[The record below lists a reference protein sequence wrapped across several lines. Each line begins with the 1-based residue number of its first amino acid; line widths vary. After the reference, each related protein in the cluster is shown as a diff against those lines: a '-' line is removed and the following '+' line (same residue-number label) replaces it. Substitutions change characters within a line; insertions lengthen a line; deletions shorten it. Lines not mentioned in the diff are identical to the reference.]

1 MSKNISEIPFTELVE
16 RTSEIARERAD
27 VKSKIRGY
35 VNDVYLREIG
45 RKWDWNFL
53 LVGSTLTMRQRY
65 NTGTVSANTGATAV
79 TFSSTVSLDSSYTGA
94 KLNIIGNSYIYDAVF
109 SQTTSLTITPPI
121 SGNVNHVSASY
132 NLFFPLYSLPSNF
145 DRFPKNGGLADY
157 QGNTQKVIQ
166 ETPFQE
172 WGINYTA
179 TPNDTVDR
187 IRIIGTDTAGRA
199 LLEVNPPPLNA
210 KSYLNNYF
218 MSLSPMRETTS
229 GLIGNITSGGTNVVG
244 DSNCR
249 FLEATTGDYLR
260 IDNLGLSNDSL
271 WYRIIAIANNSAL
284 TLQSAFATTGI
295 TSANYTVCSAPQM
308 PVKLHAGILYGSV
321 LQCVT
326 DQDDPMYA
334 MYNLKL
340 AEVMSDSKRLYVS
353 RIYNQDI
360 HTLAEDWQY
369 RR

>member
-1 MSKNISEIPFTELVE
+1 MSKNINEIPFTELVE

-27 VKSKIRGY
+27 VKPKIRGY
-35 VNDVYLREIG
+35 VNDVYILEIG

-65 NTGTVSANTGATAV
+65 NTGTVSANTGDTAV
-79 TFSSTVSLDSSYTGA
+79 TFSSDVSLDSSNTGA
-94 KLNIIGNSYIYDAVF
+94 KLSINGNNYIYDCVF
-109 SQTTSLTITPPI
+109 SQTTSLTIQPPI
-121 SGNVNHVSASY
+121 SGNTNVSGASY
-132 NLFFPLYSLPSNF
+132 NLFYPLYSLPENF

-157 QGNTQKVIQ
+157 QGNTQKIIQ

-172 WGINYTA
+172 WGINYSA
-179 TPNDTVDR
+179 TPSDAVERVR
-187 IRIIGTDTAGRA
+187 IFGTDTSGRA

-210 KSYLNNYF
+210 KSYLNNYLQ
-218 MSLSPMRETTS
+218 SLSPMRETTA
-229 GLIGNITSGGTNVVG
+229 GLIGNI
-244 DSNCR
+244 R
-249 FLEATTGDYLR
+249 FLEATTGDFLR

-271 WYRIIAIANNSAL
+271 WYRIIAISGDSGL
-284 TLQSAFATTGI
+284 TLQTAFSATGI
-295 TSANYTVCSAPQM
+295 TSANYTICSAPRM

-326 DQDDPMYA
+326 DQDDPLYSMYH
-334 MYNLKL
+334 MKL

-360 HTLAEDWQY
+360 HHLGEEYLY

>member
-1 MSKNISEIPFTELVE
+1 MSKNIDIIPFTEIVE

-27 VKSKIRGY
+27 VKPRIRGY
-35 VNDVYLREIG
+35 VNDVYIREIG

-65 NTGTVSANTGATAV
+65 NTGTVSANTGDTAV
-79 TFSSTVSLDSSYTGA
+79 TFSSDVSLDSSNTGA
-94 KLNIIGNSYIYDAVF
+94 KLSITGNDYIYDVVF
-109 SQTTSLTITPPI
+109 AGTTSLTISPPL
-121 SGNVNHVSASY
+121 SGNQNVTNGIY
-132 NLFFPLYSLPSNF
+132 NLFYPLYSLPQNF

-157 QGNTQKVIQ
+157 QGNTQRVIQ

-179 TPNDTVDR
+179 TPNDTINR
-187 IRIIGTDTAGRA
+187 IRIIGTDTAGRQ

-218 MSLSPMRETTS
+218 QSLSPMRETTA
-229 GLIGNITSGGTNVVG
+229 GLIGNITSGGVNVEG
-244 DSNCR
+244 DSSCR

-260 IDNLGLSNDSL
+260 IDNLGTSNDSW

-295 TSANYTVCSAPQM
+295 TSANYTICSAPQM

-326 DQDDPMYA
+326 DQDDPMNQ
-334 MYNLKL
+334 MYHMKL
-340 AEVMSDSKRLYVS
+340 AEVMSDSKRLYVT
-353 RIYNQDI
+353 RVYNQDI
-360 HTLAEDWQY
+360 HSLAEEYLY
-369 RR
+369 RY

>member
-1 MSKNISEIPFTELVE
+1 MSKNIDVIPFTELVE

-27 VKSKIRGY
+27 VKPKIRGY
-35 VNDVYLREIG
+35 VNDVYTREIG

-65 NTGTVSANTGATAV
+65 NTGTVSANTGDTAV
-79 TFSSTVSLDSSYTGA
+79 TFSSNVSLDSSNTGA
-94 KLNIIGNSYIYDAVF
+94 KLSINGNNYIYDCVF
-109 SQTTSLTITPPI
+109 SQTTSLTIQPPL
-121 SGNVNHVSASY
+121 SGNANVSGASY
-132 NLFFPLYSLPSNF
+132 NLFYPLYSLPANF
-145 DRFPKNGGLADY
+145 DRFPKNGGLSDY

-172 WGINYTA
+172 WGINYSA
-179 TPNDTVDR
+179 TPSDTIDR
-187 IRIIGTDTAGRA
+187 LRIIGTDTAGNA

-218 MSLSPMRETTS
+218 QSLYPMRETTS
-229 GLIGNITSGGTNVVG
+229 GLIGNITSGGTNVEG
-244 DSNCR
+244 DTNCR

-260 IDNLGLSNDSL
+260 IDNLGTSNDSL
-271 WYRIIAIANNSAL
+271 WYRIIAIANNSNL
-284 TLQSAFATTGI
+284 TLQNAFATTGI
-295 TSANYTVCSAPQM
+295 TSANYTICTAPKM

-326 DQDDPMYA
+326 DQDDPLYSMYH
-334 MYNLKL
+334 MKL

-353 RIYNQDI
+353 RIYNQQI
-360 HTLAEDWQY
+360 HNLGEEYLY
-369 RR
+369 RY